1 MENFEIS
8 RLVYLILALALIF
21 PTFLYMM
28 RSQNSNTILKQVVLW
43 LIIAVGIG
51 LAVKFFELQ

>member
-1 MENFEIS
+1 MDNFEIS
-8 RLVYLILALALIF
+8 RLVYLILALVLIF

-28 RSQNSNTILKQVVLW
+28 RGQSSNTILKQVALW

-51 LAVKFFELQ
+51 LIVKFFDLQ